1 MCSDSVQQRHTR
13 STGASNTRSKVSVRG
28 ATATLFLAGTALL
41 PDLFAGQLRIV
52 LGLQLAQVHF
62 ETIETLLPEAP
73 VVLQPLV
80 DRLERLR
87 LDPARPP
94 LRLAAARDQPGALQ
108 H

>member
-13 STGASNTRSKVSVRG
+13 STGAPNTRSKVSVRG
-28 ATATLFLAGTALL
+28 AAATLFLAGTALL

-52 LGLQLAQVHF
+52 LGLHRAQVHF
-62 ETIETLLPEAP
+62 QALETLLPEAA

-87 LDPARPP
+87 LDAAGAP
-94 LRLAAARDQPGALQ
+94 LRPRAARDPPRAR

>member
-13 STGASNTRSKVSVRG
+13 STDASNTRSKVSVRG

-41 PDLFAGQLRIV
+41 PDLPAGEPGVV
-52 LGLQLAQVHF
+52 LGLQLAQVDF
-62 ETIETLLPEAP
+62 QAVEALLPEAA

-87 LDPARPP
+87 LHAARPP
-94 LRLAAARDQPGALQ
+94 PRPAAA
-108 H
+108 